1 MSRWRRTLVLA
12 GACAALAPVRAPARR
27 RRGVVLLADDAEEC
41 DVFDPSPECLTE
53 AEAMSCGAWE
63 ECSFNIGDRVRV
75 VSDAVVYHHPKHK
88 AGLAVRGLVG
98 SVSGLASVARDG
110 SGARGHNPC
119 SESSQHLMLH
129 DRRRDVK
136 GCDVAARDVT
146 CNAASS
152 QASQARRRDR
162 T

>member
-1 MSRWRRTLVLA
+1 MRSSMSRWRRTLVLA
-12 GACAALAPVRAPARR
+12 GACAALAPVRAPAQRR

-63 ECSFNIGDRVRV
+63 ECSFNVGDRVRV

-110 SGARGHNPC
+110 SGAALSANRPVVVQFEEPRLTAHFEEG
-119 SESSQHLMLH
+119 ELELDM
-129 DRRRDVK
+129 
-136 GCDVAARDVT
+136 
-146 CNAASS
+146 
-152 QASQARRRDR
+152 
-162 T
+162 

>member
-63 ECSFNIGDRVRV
+63 ECSFNVGDRVRV

-110 SGARGHNPC
+110 SGAALSANRPVVVQFEEPRLTAHFEEG
-119 SESSQHLMLH
+119 ELELDM
-129 DRRRDVK
+129 
-136 GCDVAARDVT
+136 
-146 CNAASS
+146 
-152 QASQARRRDR
+152 
-162 T
+162 

>member
-1 MSRWRRTLVLA
+1 MRRTLVLA

-63 ECSFNIGDRVRV
+63 ECSFNVGDRVRV

-88 AGLAVRGLVG
+88 AGLA
-98 SVSGLASVARDG
+98 SVARDG
-110 SGARGHNPC
+110 SGAALSANRPVVVQFEEPRLTAHFEEG
-119 SESSQHLMLH
+119 ELELDM
-129 DRRRDVK
+129 
-136 GCDVAARDVT
+136 
-146 CNAASS
+146 
-152 QASQARRRDR
+152 
-162 T
+162 

>member
-12 GACAALAPVRAPARR
+12 GACAALAPVRAPAQRR

-63 ECSFNIGDRVRV
+63 ECSFNVGDRVRV

-98 SVSGLASVARDG
+98 SVSGLASVRAT
-110 SGARGHNPC
+110 A
-119 SESSQHLMLH
+119 
-129 DRRRDVK
+129 
-136 GCDVAARDVT
+136 AARRCRRT
-146 CNAASS
+146 GPSSCSSRSRGSPRTSRRASS
-152 QASQARRRDR
+152 S
-162 T
+162 